1 MAQTCHYQLQ
11 NDLINTLLRTLY
23 IKYGHS
29 IPPCIMFTRG
39 DTSTTTRVLFTCNT
53 NLSLST
59 VFSTQALPHGCSVH
73 AKLIVLYL
81 RSFLLFEV
89 LLLPGLLYS
98 FPVYFPS
105 TCPLSVRFALVS
117 FHCAVKPTPSHRT
130 RERINAV
137 H

>member
-59 VFSTQALPHGCSVH
+59 VFSTLRGPPPP
-73 AKLIVLYL
+73 
-81 RSFLLFEV
+81 RSFVFLPCLF
-89 LLLPGLLYS
+89 
-98 FPVYFPS
+98 
-105 TCPLSVRFALVS
+105 S
-117 FHCAVKPTPSHRT
+117 FHLSTISPVCFGFVSLCREAHSIPQDKGANQCRALGVLVLVPTVKGQYT
-130 RERINAV
+130 EGCLILY
-137 H
+137 

>member
-1 MAQTCHYQLQ
+1 MAQTCHYQLK

-59 VFSTQALPHGCSVH
+59 VFSTLRGPPPP
-73 AKLIVLYL
+73 
-81 RSFLLFEV
+81 RSFVFLPCLF
-89 LLLPGLLYS
+89 
-98 FPVYFPS
+98 
-105 TCPLSVRFALVS
+105 S
-117 FHCAVKPTPSHRT
+117 FHLSTISPVCFGFVSLCREAHSIPQDKGANQCRALGVLVLVPTVKGQYT
-130 RERINAV
+130 EGCLILY
-137 H
+137 